1 MTAEWQTCI
10 RRKDENR
17 LDSKIYYIR
26 ENHVSKGEFFIGST
40 PSAKNFPLNFCLKLE
55 RQAKSELHD
64 LFNDPT
70 ELEKGVTNIFI
81 KALLILDVKRSSYE
95 NVEWK
100 EVSTTKGALHR
111 DCPKKIKKIRETLT
125 AVSWE
130 LNRLLELKGF
140 VNKSHNF
147 HSPDAQ
153 PYYFNP
159 VLDREN
165 YRVRYAFEMFCHND
179 Q

>member
-1 MTAEWQTCI
+1 M
-10 RRKDENR
+10 
-17 LDSKIYYIR
+17 
-26 ENHVSKGEFFIGST
+26 
-40 PSAKNFPLNFCLKLE
+40 KLE

-153 PYYFNP
+153 ETFKI
-159 VLDREN
+159 VS
-165 YRVRYAFEMFCHND
+165 
-179 Q
+179 